1 LDLRKPQLIGDL
13 TSKVSKLAA
22 LVDEAEAEDSITR
35 LVGALLL
42 EQR

>member
-1 LDLRKPQLIGDL
+1 LDLLKPQPIGDL

-22 LVDEAEAEDSITR
+22 LVDEAETEDAITR
-35 LVGALLL
+35 LVGALL